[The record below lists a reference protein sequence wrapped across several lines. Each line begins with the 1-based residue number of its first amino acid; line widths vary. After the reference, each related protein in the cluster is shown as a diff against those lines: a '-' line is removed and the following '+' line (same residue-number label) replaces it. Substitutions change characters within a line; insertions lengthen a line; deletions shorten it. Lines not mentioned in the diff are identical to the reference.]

1 MPFQPENTFD
11 FGRELGQLKGVRF
24 TRPAGVW
31 GRIIT
36 IIMEDCLAVAAADK
50 RGLKRIC
57 MSCGNRFYDM
67 NKRPVAC
74 PACQAVFSGEMK
86 VKSRRPRTVVSDDDG
101 QVAKATGAK
110 AAAAAEEE
118 EDEAVEADDDT
129 VSLDEVEDD
138 EDAGDEEDEDLDADL
153 ELDEELEEI
162 EDLDE
167 DDLDDEDD
175 EDDEDEDED
184 EEDDE

>member
-1 MPFQPENTFD
+1 MPFQIQNTFD
-11 FGRELGQLKGVRF
+11 FAQELGQLKGCPDA
-24 TRPAGVW
+24 PACGCV

-101 QVAKATGAK
+101 QVSKTAATKGAVV
-110 AAAAAEEE
+110 AEDE
-118 EDEAVEADDDT
+118 EDEIVAEDDT
-129 VSLDEVEDD
+129 VSLDEVED
-138 EDAGDEEDEDLDADL
+138 EEEVAEDEEVLDADL

-167 DDLDDEDD
+167 DDLDDD
-175 EDDEDEDED
+175 EDDEEEDED